1 MTMRLDIVTNDAG
14 EGVRREH
21 ARELGAGVVIAIYR
35 LAKLAQMHDLTNQ
48 AFTRQLE
55 NTHQIIGDYCL
66 RSGSNV
72 SVMFAHKAIFVAG
85 QLLKGSRGAY
95 EAATELGELF
105 ERLGGSDLYI
115 QRDVTREELLAFAEQ
130 ISSSYRSSAGSF
142 QSPTPKIRLRAVA
155 DNARLR
161 GLELEDLTPDQRIV
175 RMYASAVVIM
185 RRFFEDLQASRY
197 ILPRRIKRIAQ
208 SLVDLSDGSTPAFL
222 GVTEVRNANFD
233 EAGRAVNTAILAVS
247 MAREVTQDRAILSQI
262 AMAGMMHDV
271 ARPRAMALSQAAGPA
286 MPGMQGPSV
295 LSEDQEDRL
304 AAGAAAVLTALGRVN
319 EPSITRTVLTFEAL
333 WLRRQTW
340 LGPVYWG
347 ARAPTLHAKLIA
359 IARRYNDLL
368 TPEPGLLP
376 PTPDYAVAAL
386 SEELKEASDRT
397 VLRMLVSALGL
408 LPMGTV
414 VQLATGE
421 VAEVIRGPKGPG
433 EKPRVRLVMDQN
445 GQQLQPAEIEL
456 AQDPHRQVVR
466 VMSVDGWRKGLELRP
481 GVEAEAYGD
490 ERESDPPPPPRVAAA
505 PPPNPH
511 ALPPISP
518 LAPMALPNAHQ
529 AGSSAHPGAASRS
542 IPDQYAD
549 KYAAWSGDEPE
560 EPQRK
565 DSSSSIQSGEHN
577 SSASLPSMGSSPSAV
592 AEAMG
597 RMINDSLRPPVAAG
611 PGSPDRTLYQP
622 QGDEVADRVTN
633 RPSVTGRGRE
643 PTARGNLSATPLP
656 HVLVYMLDHSLTGSV
671 VFEGAEGAEDA
682 IYFVGGVPTK
692 IRLHDQVALLGQILV
707 HGGAIETKA
716 VEQAVEGARRL
727 GILLGEYLVGHDLV
741 SREAL
746 SWALEAQ
753 LLNKIAYLAN
763 LAPEITYSYYREL
776 DLLEGWGGGDVP
788 VGCPLNPILAS
799 VRNWMDRAR
808 IRATLNRIGKHPLLL
823 HDDAALT
830 SLALLPEEQATLDMI
845 RAESIPLAQ
854 LFKRNVAD
862 EEVVS
867 SLVYALAV
875 TRQFAF
881 KGQKKGPMASKSG
894 ARRSPTSGAPSNAPG
909 NSASIPAMGETG
921 SLPGASP
928 SMSPPSPPRQAPSVV
943 APAPVAS
950 AAPISPPGSSR
961 GGPIAPPPGSRANQ
975 PVAPPPSGRMNAV
988 VPAPDAHAPPPAS
1001 IRKLPPAQPHGGAP
1015 ASGGHPAARPIAPAA
1030 RPPAGPAQAGLP
1042 RANPPQIRPIG
1053 GSPKKATMVGL
1064 QPAVPAEQ
1072 RKQQPARQAPPADT
1086 SGGGGKPGEEM
1097 LEVREPHPP
1106 STTPPDGAKTIAR
1119 PSPAFAAAIAAR
1131 AAQRPAAGAPPPAA
1145 GSPASSG
1152 ARPPASGSGMPR
1164 PAPALPSKLAASRP
1178 GAAPS
1183 AAGPQS
1189 ANSAAFATK
1198 PATRV
1203 AVGAPAPSGGSGL
1216 ANRPPGRSGLGGPSS
1231 GGAVPPAAT
1240 SSANA
1245 RANADAS
1252 TRANGNLENLEA
1264 DSTGE
1269 IDIDVDTGTAPNH
1282 RAIDIGDD
1290 GLADAEAALEAMQS
1304 FRSAE
1309 AALQRNDLVGAQQLA
1324 KKAVDGDPTQADY
1337 LTLLAWIRAL
1347 SGPPATVEESL
1358 ATLTRVLGEEP
1369 SNERALLYRGRLLV
1383 RKNSFK
1389 EALAD
1394 FNELLGANPQHREAA
1409 AEVRQLKAKMT

>member
-55 NTHQIIGDYCL
+55 QTHQIIGDYCL

-72 SVMFAHKAIFVAG
+72 NVMFAHKAIFVAG
-85 QLLKGSRGAY
+85 QLLKGSRSTY

-105 ERLGGSDLYI
+105 ERLGGSELSI
-115 QRDVTREELLAFAEQ
+115 QRDLTREELLAFSEQ
-130 ISSSYRSSAGSF
+130 ISISYRAGAGTF
-142 QSPTPKIRLRAVA
+142 RSPTPKIRLRPVS
-155 DNARLR
+155 DSARLR
-161 GLELEDLTPDQRIV
+161 GLELEDLSPDQRIV

-208 SLVDLSDGSTPAFL
+208 SLVDLSEGSTPAFL

-271 ARPRAMALSQAAGPA
+271 ARPRAMALTQAAGSGI
-286 MPGMQGPSV
+286 PGMAGPTT

-333 WLRRQTW
+333 WLRRQQW

-368 TPEPGLLP
+368 TPEPGLLA

-386 SEELKEASDRT
+386 SEELKDPQDRT

-421 VAEVIRGPKGPG
+421 VAEVVRGPKGPG
-433 EKPRVRLVMDQN
+433 EKPRVRIMMDQH
-445 GQQLQPAEIEL
+445 GQQLQPVEIEL
-456 AQDPHRQVVR
+456 AQDPHRQVAR
-466 VMSVDGWRKGLELRP
+466 VMSVDGWRKGLDLRP

-490 ERESDPPPPPRVAAA
+490 ERDSSPPPA
-505 PPPNPH
+505 PPPQMQRQEPPQPAYAPPPAPAPMPMQASAPRNDPR

-518 LAPMALPNAHQ
+518 LAPVAMPPPGGTAHAQ
-529 AGSSAHPGAASRS
+529 QTSRS
-542 IPDQYAD
+542 IADQYAEQ
-549 KYAAWSGDEPE
+549 YAGWNGEEAEAEAEPV
-560 EPQRK
+560 RH

-597 RMINDSLRPPVAAG
+597 RMINDSLAPPA
-611 PGSPDRTLYQP
+611 PGNHGPDRTLFQP
-622 QGDEVADRVTN
+622 HGDDVADRNTS
-633 RPSVTGRGRE
+633 RPGQGRASRE
-643 PTARGNLSATPLP
+643 PTARGNLAATPLP

-671 VFEGAEGAEDA
+671 VFQGGEGEDT

-692 IRLHDQVALLGQILV
+692 IRLNDQVALLGQILV

-746 SWALEAQ
+746 LWALEAQ

-808 IRATLNRIGKHPLLL
+808 VRATLNRIGKHPLVL
-823 HDDAALT
+823 HEDAALD

-845 RAESIPLAQ
+845 RAEGVPLAQ
-854 LFKRNVAD
+854 LYKRNVAD

-867 SLVYALAV
+867 SLVYSLAV

-881 KGQKKGPMASKSG
+881 KGQKKGPMASKNGPWKGPSAAPAMG
-894 ARRSPTSGAPSNAPG
+894 A
-909 NSASIPAMGETG
+909 SASIPVMEA
-921 SLPGASP
+921 PVP
-928 SMSPPSPPRQAPSVV
+928 SIPVPAAPIAPSVPEPV
-943 APAPVAS
+943 SPRRQPPPAAPAA
-950 AAPISPPGSSR
+950 AAPIPSSSR
-961 GGPIAPPPGSRANQ
+961 GGIAAPPPPTSRAN
-975 PVAPPPSGRMNAV
+975 VAPPPPSVRTPPGAAAPGSARKMPTGPGA
-988 VPAPDAHAPPPAS
+988 PAPQTPRAMAPAV
-1001 IRKLPPAQPHGGAP
+1001 RPPAQGAP
-1015 ASGGHPAARPIAPAA
+1015 QSG
-1030 RPPAGPAQAGLP
+1030 GLP
-1042 RANPPQIRPIG
+1042 RASAPQIRPITA
-1053 GSPKKATMVGL
+1053 KKATMVGI
-1064 QPAVPAEQ
+1064 QPAATSEQ
-1072 RKQQPARQAPPADT
+1072 RQAAPPPAAPPPAAP
-1086 SGGGGKPGEEM
+1086 S
-1097 LEVREPHPP
+1097 EPPANERP
-1106 STTPPDGAKTIAR
+1106 SMSPSDEAKTIAR
-1119 PSPAFAAAIAAR
+1119 PSPAFIQQKLAEAAAANR
-1131 AAQRPAAGAPPPAA
+1131 AAKAAAAGGPL
-1145 GSPASSG
+1145 S
-1152 ARPPASGSGMPR
+1152 RPP
-1164 PAPALPSKLAASRP
+1164 PALPSKLAASRP
-1178 GAAPS
+1178 GAPAGAAPPG
-1183 AAGPQS
+1183 AAGAS
-1189 ANSAAFATK
+1189 SAFATK
-1198 PATRV
+1198 PAPK
-1203 AVGAPAPSGGSGL
+1203 VGPSAAGAGSKPIGGAGAAAPAARIPAARSGL
-1216 ANRPPGRSGLGGPSS
+1216 AQPSPKPPIAAPAAPLGKPGASKTNGSSAESDDIEIELDMGGPVANN
-1231 GGAVPPAAT
+1231 GAVDLG
-1240 SSANA
+1240 S
-1245 RANADAS
+1245 DM
-1252 TRANGNLENLEA
+1252 
-1264 DSTGE
+1264 
-1269 IDIDVDTGTAPNH
+1269 
-1282 RAIDIGDD
+1282 
-1290 GLADAEAALEAMQS
+1290 ADAEAALEAMQS
-1304 FRSAE
+1304 FRLAE
-1309 AALQRNDLVGAQQLA
+1309 AALQRNDLAGAEQLA
-1324 KKAVDGDPTQADY
+1324 KKAVDGDPTQFDY
-1337 LTLLAWIRAL
+1337 VTLLAWIRAQNDA
-1347 SGPPATVEESL
+1347 SSVDDAID
-1358 ATLTRVLGEEP
+1358 TLTRVLSEDP
-1369 SNERALLYRGRLLV
+1369 SSERALLYRGKLFARV
-1383 RKNSFK
+1383 NRVQ
-1389 EALAD
+1389 EALVD
-1394 FNELLGANPQHREAA
+1394 LNELLASNPQHRDAQ
-1409 AEVRQLKAKMT
+1409 AELRNLKSKT

>member
-21 ARELGAGVVIAIYR
+21 ARELGAGVVISIYR
-35 LAKLAQMHDLTNQ
+35 LTKLAQMHDLTNQ

-55 NTHQIIGDYCL
+55 QTHQIIGDYCL

-72 SVMFAHKAIFVAG
+72 NVMFAHKAVFVAG
-85 QLLKGSRGAY
+85 QLLKGSRGTY
-95 EAATELGELF
+95 EAAAELGDLF
-105 ERLGGSDLYI
+105 ERLGGSELSV
-115 QRDVTREELLAFAEQ
+115 QRDLTRDELLAFAEQ
-130 ISSSYRSSAGSF
+130 ISISYRAGAGTF
-142 QSPTPKIRLRAVA
+142 RSPTPKIRLRQVA
-155 DNARLR
+155 DSARLR
-161 GLELEDLTPDQRIV
+161 GLELEDLSPDQRIV

-286 MPGMQGPSV
+286 MPGMAGPTT

-333 WLRRQTW
+333 WLRRQQW

-386 SEELKEASDRT
+386 SDELKDPQDRT

-421 VAEVIRGPKGPG
+421 VAEVVRGPKGPG

-445 GQQLQPAEIEL
+445 GQQLQPVEIEL

-466 VMSVDGWRKGLELRP
+466 VMSVDGWRKGLDLRE
-481 GVEAEAYGD
+481 GVQGEAYGD
-490 ERESDPPPPPRVAAA
+490 ERDSQPPPELEPA
-505 PPPNPH
+505 PPQQQQQQQPAYAASMAPER
-511 ALPPISP
+511 APVPLPPQTAPLPPISP
-518 LAPMALPNAHQ
+518 LAPLAMPP
-529 AGSSAHPGAASRS
+529 PGGTPHAQHTSRS
-542 IPDQYAD
+542 IADQYAD
-549 KYAAWSGDEPE
+549 QYAAWSSDAAEPPPAARTE
-560 EPQRK
+560 TG
-565 DSSSSIQSGEHN
+565 SSIQSGEHN

-597 RMINDSLRPPVAAG
+597 RMINDSLAPPV
-611 PGSPDRTLYQP
+611 PGGHSPDRTLFQV
-622 QGDEVADRVTN
+622 QGDDNADRNTH
-633 RPSVTGRGRE
+633 RPGQRASRE

-671 VFEGAEGAEDA
+671 IFQGGEGEDT

-692 IRLHDQVALLGQILV
+692 IRLNDQVALLGQILV
-707 HGGAIETKA
+707 HGGAIEPKS

-746 SWALEAQ
+746 LWALEAQ

-763 LAPEITYSYYREL
+763 LAPEITYSYYREV

-808 IRATLNRIGKHPLLL
+808 IRATLNRIGKHPLFL
-823 HDDAALT
+823 HEDAALEN
-830 SLALLPEEQATLDMI
+830 LALLPEEQATLDMI
-845 RAESIPLAQ
+845 RSESIPLAQ

-867 SLVYALAV
+867 SLVYSLAV

-881 KGQKKGPMASKSG
+881 KGQKKGPMASKNG
-894 ARRSPTSGAPSNAPG
+894 QQWKAATTASGAPAASGSIPVDEGA
-909 NSASIPAMGETG
+909 SAS
-921 SLPGASP
+921 
-928 SMSPPSPPRQAPSVV
+928 
-943 APAPVAS
+943 APVSSAVMSAS
-950 AAPISPPGSSR
+950 
-961 GGPIAPPPGSRANQ
+961 
-975 PVAPPPSGRMNAV
+975 V
-988 VPAPDAHAPPPAS
+988 PPPAS
-1001 IRKLPPAQPHGGAP
+1001 PRRQAAPAPAPAPAVAAPARANVGPPPPSVRTPPAAP
-1015 ASGGHPAARPIAPAA
+1015 SPVSTRKPSGPAVPAVPAAAPTPRAMAPAA
-1030 RPPAGPAQAGLP
+1030 RPQQPPASAQALP
-1042 RANPPQIRPIG
+1042 RASAPQIRPI
-1053 GSPKKATMVGL
+1053 SAKKATMVGM
-1064 QPAVPAEQ
+1064 QPSLTQEQ
-1072 RKQQPARQAPPADT
+1072 RQPPPA
-1086 SGGGGKPGEEM
+1086 KPLEEA
-1097 LEVREPHPP
+1097 HPP

-1119 PSPAFAAAIAAR
+1119 PSPAFLQSKLGQAAAAAALAR
-1131 AAQRPAAGAPPPAA
+1131 GAPPAARPGPGPGAPGAA
-1145 GSPASSG
+1145 GG
-1152 ARPPASGSGMPR
+1152 VARPSPG
-1164 PAPALPSKLAASRP
+1164 LPSKLAARP
-1178 GAAPS
+1178 GATTTPGVAPP
-1183 AAGPQS
+1183 GL
-1189 ANSAAFATK
+1189 
-1198 PATRV
+1198 
-1203 AVGAPAPSGGSGL
+1203 GSGL
-1216 ANRPPGRSGLGGPSS
+1216 KVPAMRSGLAQPSPK
-1231 GGAVPPAAT
+1231 PPNVQ
-1240 SSANA
+1240 SAPI
-1245 RANADAS
+1245 AS
-1252 TRANGNLENLEA
+1252 AANGSA
-1264 DSTGE
+1264 GDD
-1269 IDIDVDTGTAPNH
+1269 IDIELDVGGGSPN
-1282 RAIDIGDD
+1282 RNAVDISDD
-1290 GLADAEAALEAMQS
+1290 GFAEAEAALEAMQS
-1304 FRSAE
+1304 FRLAE
-1309 AALQRNDLVGAQQLA
+1309 AALQRNDIAGAEKLA
-1324 KKAVDGDPTQADY
+1324 QKAVDGDPTQVDY
-1337 LTLLAWIRAL
+1337 VTLLSWIRAL
-1347 SGPPATVEESL
+1347 GNAPAAVEEAI
-1358 ATLTRVLGEEP
+1358 ATMTRVLAEEP
-1369 SNERALLYRGRLLV
+1369 SSERALLYRGRLLS
-1383 RKNSFK
+1383 RTNRYQ

-1394 FNELLGANPQHREAA
+1394 FNELLAANPQHRDAQ
-1409 AEVRQLKAKMT
+1409 AEVRHLKSKT

>member
-35 LAKLAQMHDLTNQ
+35 LTKLAQMHDLTNQ

-55 NTHQIIGDYCL
+55 QTHQIIGDYCL

-72 SVMFAHKAIFVAG
+72 NVMFAHKAVFVAG
-85 QLLKGSRGAY
+85 QLLKGSRGTY
-95 EAATELGELF
+95 EAAAELGELF
-105 ERLGGSDLYI
+105 ERLGGSELSI
-115 QRDVTREELLAFAEQ
+115 QRDLTREELLAFAEQ
-130 ISSSYRSSAGSF
+130 ISISYRAGAGTF
-142 QSPTPKIRLRAVA
+142 RSPTPKIRLRQVA
-155 DNARLR
+155 DSARLR
-161 GLELEDLTPDQRIV
+161 GLELEDLSPDQRIV

-286 MPGMQGPSV
+286 MPGMAGPTT

-333 WLRRQTW
+333 WLRRQQW

-386 SEELKEASDRT
+386 SEELKDPQDRT

-445 GQQLQPAEIEL
+445 GQQLQPVEIEL

-466 VMSVDGWRKGLELRP
+466 VMSVDGWRKGLKLRQ

-490 ERESDPPPPPRVAAA
+490 ERDSQPPPELEPAPQHQQQQQQQQQRQQPQPAYAA
-505 PPPNPH
+505 PTARSDDRGPERALPMPPQTAP
-511 ALPPISP
+511 LPPISP
-518 LAPMALPNAHQ
+518 LAPVAMPPPGGTAHAQ
-529 AGSSAHPGAASRS
+529 QTSRS
-542 IPDQYAD
+542 IADQYAD
-549 KYAAWSGDEPE
+549 QYAAWSSDDAEPPPAARTE
-560 EPQRK
+560 TG
-565 DSSSSIQSGEHN
+565 SSIQSGEHN

-597 RMINDSLRPPVAAG
+597 RMINDSLAPPA
-611 PGSPDRTLYQP
+611 PGGHNPDRTLFQV
-622 QGDEVADRVTN
+622 QGDEHADRNTN
-633 RPSVTGRGRE
+633 RPGPRASRE

-671 VFEGAEGAEDA
+671 VFQGGEGEDT

-692 IRLHDQVALLGQILV
+692 IRLNDQVALLGQILV

-746 SWALEAQ
+746 LWALEAQ

-763 LAPEITYSYYREL
+763 LAPEITYSYYREI

-823 HDDAALT
+823 HDDAELDN
-830 SLALLPEEQATLDMI
+830 LALLPEEQATLAMI
-845 RAESIPLAQ
+845 RSESIPLAQ

-867 SLVYALAV
+867 SLVYSLAV

-881 KGQKKGPMASKSG
+881 KGQKKRPMASKNGQQWKAATS
-894 ARRSPTSGAPSNAPG
+894 TSGAPAASGSIPVNEGPLASVPASG
-909 NSASIPAMGETG
+909 AVMSAS
-921 SLPGASP
+921 
-928 SMSPPSPPRQAPSVV
+928 V
-943 APAPVAS
+943 
-950 AAPISPPGSSR
+950 
-961 GGPIAPPPGSRANQ
+961 
-975 PVAPPPSGRMNAV
+975 
-988 VPAPDAHAPPPAS
+988 PPPAS
-1001 IRKLPPAQPHGGAP
+1001 PRRQAVAAGPPPTTAHANVGPPPPSVRTPPAAASPVSLRKAAGPTGA
-1015 ASGGHPAARPIAPAA
+1015 AVPAAAPTPRAMAPAA
-1030 RPPAGPAQAGLP
+1030 RPQQPPASSQGLP
-1042 RANPPQIRPIG
+1042 RASAPQIRPITA
-1053 GSPKKATMVGL
+1053 KKATMVGI
-1064 QPAVPAEQ
+1064 QPALTQEQ
-1072 RKQQPARQAPPADT
+1072 RQQASAATAPPKQSAPMAAAPAAPAAPPAA
-1086 SGGGGKPGEEM
+1086 PPPEEA
-1097 LEVREPHPP
+1097 HPP

-1119 PSPAFAAAIAAR
+1119 PSPAFLQSKLGQAVAAAAAAR
-1131 AAQRPAAGAPPPAA
+1131 AATPAARPGSGVPGAP
-1145 GSPASSG
+1145 GVV
-1152 ARPPASGSGMPR
+1152 ARPSPG
-1164 PAPALPSKLAASRP
+1164 LPSKLAARP
-1178 GAAPS
+1178 GATTTPGVAL
-1183 AAGPQS
+1183 AAKLP
-1189 ANSAAFATK
+1189 TV
-1198 PATRV
+1198 R
-1203 AVGAPAPSGGSGL
+1203 SGL
-1216 ANRPPGRSGLGGPSS
+1216 AQPSPKPPSVQSARMV
-1231 GGAVPPAAT
+1231 AAAPAAPAAVTAT
-1240 SSANA
+1240 SNGSA
-1245 RANADAS
+1245 D
-1252 TRANGNLENLEA
+1252 G
-1264 DSTGE
+1264 G
-1269 IDIDVDTGTAPNH
+1269 
-1282 RAIDIGDD
+1282 GDD
-1290 GLADAEAALEAMQS
+1290 IEIELDVGAGSPNNRGVDISDDGFAEAEAALEAMQS
-1304 FRSAE
+1304 FRLAE
-1309 AALQRNDLVGAQQLA
+1309 AALQRNDIAGAEKLA
-1324 KKAVDGDPTQADY
+1324 QKAVDGDPTQVDY
-1337 LTLLAWIRAL
+1337 VTLLFWIRAL
-1347 SGPPATVEESL
+1347 GNAPAAVEDAI
-1358 ATLTRVLGEEP
+1358 ATMTRVLAEEP
-1369 SNERALLYRGRLLV
+1369 SSERALLYRGKLLS
-1383 RKNSFK
+1383 RTNRYQ

-1394 FNELLGANPQHREAA
+1394 FNELLAANPQHRDAQ
-1409 AEVRQLKAKMT
+1409 AEVRHLKSKT

>member
-35 LAKLAQMHDLTNQ
+35 LTKLAQMHDLTNQ

-55 NTHQIIGDYCL
+55 QTHQIIGDYCL

-72 SVMFAHKAIFVAG
+72 NVMFAHKAVFVAG
-85 QLLKGSRGAY
+85 QLLKGSRGTY
-95 EAATELGELF
+95 EAAAELGELF
-105 ERLGGSDLYI
+105 ERLGGSELSI
-115 QRDVTREELLAFAEQ
+115 QRDLTREELLAFAEQ
-130 ISSSYRSSAGSF
+130 ISISYRAGAGTF
-142 QSPTPKIRLRAVA
+142 RSPTPKIRLRQVA
-155 DNARLR
+155 DSARLR
-161 GLELEDLTPDQRIV
+161 GLELEDLSPDQRIV

-286 MPGMQGPSV
+286 MPGMAGPTT

-333 WLRRQTW
+333 WLRRQQW

-386 SEELKEASDRT
+386 SDELKDPQDRT

-421 VAEVIRGPKGPG
+421 VAEVIRGPRGPG

-445 GQQLQPAEIEL
+445 GQQLQPVEIEL

-466 VMSVDGWRKGLELRP
+466 VMSVDGWRKGLELRQ
-481 GVEAEAYGD
+481 GVQGEAYGD
-490 ERESDPPPPPRVAAA
+490 ERDSQPPPELEPAPQHQQQQQPAYAA
-505 PPPNPH
+505 PMAMQPDRAPDRAPIPSP
-511 ALPPISP
+511 AQASPLPPISP
-518 LAPMALPNAHQ
+518 LAPIAMPP
-529 AGSSAHPGAASRS
+529 PGGTPHAQQTSRS
-542 IPDQYAD
+542 IADQYAD
-549 KYAAWSGDEPE
+549 QYAAWSSDGAEPPPAARTE
-560 EPQRK
+560 TG
-565 DSSSSIQSGEHN
+565 SSIQSGEHN

-597 RMINDSLRPPVAAG
+597 RMINDSLAPPVPVG
-611 PGSPDRTLYQP
+611 HSPDRTLFQM
-622 QGDEVADRVTN
+622 QGDEHADRNTS
-633 RPSVTGRGRE
+633 RPGQRASRE

-671 VFEGAEGAEDA
+671 IFQGGEGEDT
-682 IYFVGGVPTK
+682 IFFVGGVPTK
-692 IRLHDQVALLGQILV
+692 IRLNDQVALLGQILV

-746 SWALEAQ
+746 LWALEAQ

-763 LAPEITYSYYREL
+763 LAPEITYSYYREV

-823 HDDAALT
+823 HDDAALEN
-830 SLALLPEEQATLDMI
+830 LALLPEEQATLDMI
-845 RAESIPLAQ
+845 RSESIPLAQ

-867 SLVYALAV
+867 SLVYSLAV

-881 KGQKKGPMASKSG
+881 KGQKKGPMASRNGQQWKAATS
-894 ARRSPTSGAPSNAPG
+894 ASGAPAASGSIPVNEG
-909 NSASIPAMGETG
+909 GSASVPVSGAVM
-921 SLPGASP
+921 SASVPPPASP
-928 SMSPPSPPRQAPSVV
+928 RRQAVAS
-943 APAPVAS
+943 APAPT
-950 AAPISPPGSSR
+950 P
-961 GGPIAPPPGSRANQ
+961 RANVG
-975 PVAPPPSGRMNAV
+975 PPPPSVRT
-988 VPAPDAHAPPPAS
+988 PAAAASPAS
-1001 IRKLPPAQPHGGAP
+1001 IRKPSGPAGP
-1015 ASGGHPAARPIAPAA
+1015 AVPAAAPTPRAMAPAA
-1030 RPPAGPAQAGLP
+1030 RPQQPPASSQALP
-1042 RANPPQIRPIG
+1042 RASAPQIRPITA
-1053 GSPKKATMVGL
+1053 KKATMVGM
-1064 QPAVPAEQ
+1064 QPALTQEQ
-1072 RKQQPARQAPPADT
+1072 RQQANAAAAPLVPPPAPP
-1086 SGGGGKPGEEM
+1086 PEET
-1097 LEVREPHPP
+1097 HPP

-1119 PSPAFAAAIAAR
+1119 PSPAFLQSKLGQAAAAAALARGATPAAR
-1131 AAQRPAAGAPPPAA
+1131 PGPGLPGAPGGVSRP
-1145 GSPASSG
+1145 SPG
-1152 ARPPASGSGMPR
+1152 
-1164 PAPALPSKLAASRP
+1164 LPSKLAARP
-1178 GAAPS
+1178 GMTTTPGVAPPGT
-1183 AAGPQS
+1183 AQG
-1189 ANSAAFATK
+1189 FATK
-1198 PATRV
+1198 PASKV
-1203 AVGAPAPSGGSGL
+1203 GLPAAGPVSKLPAVRSGLAQLSPKPPSVQSAPIAPAAPPTPAPAP
-1216 ANRPPGRSGLGGPSS
+1216 
-1231 GGAVPPAAT
+1231 AT
-1240 SSANA
+1240 
-1245 RANADAS
+1245 
-1252 TRANGNLENLEA
+1252 TR
-1264 DSTGE
+1264 
-1269 IDIDVDTGTAPNH
+1269 
-1282 RAIDIGDD
+1282 
-1290 GLADAEAALEAMQS
+1290 GLADGGDDIDIELDVGAGSPNNRDAVDISDDGFAEAEAALEAMQS
-1304 FRSAE
+1304 FRLAE
-1309 AALQRNDLVGAQQLA
+1309 AALQRNDIAGAEKLA
-1324 KKAVDGDPTQADY
+1324 QKAVDGDPTQVDY
-1337 LTLLAWIRAL
+1337 VTLLSWIRAL
-1347 SGPPATVEESL
+1347 GNAPAAVEEAI
-1358 ATLTRVLGEEP
+1358 ATMTRVLAEEP
-1369 SNERALLYRGRLLV
+1369 SSERALLYRGKLLS
-1383 RKNSFK
+1383 RTNRYQ

-1394 FNELLGANPQHREAA
+1394 FNELLAANPQHRDAQ
-1409 AEVRQLKAKMT
+1409 AEVRHIKSKT

>member
-55 NTHQIIGDYCL
+55 QTHQIIGDYCL

-72 SVMFAHKAIFVAG
+72 NVMFADKAVFVAG
-85 QLLKGSRGAY
+85 QLLKGSRSTY
-95 EAATELGELF
+95 EAATELGALF
-105 ERLGGSDLYI
+105 ERLGGSELSI
-115 QRDVTREELLAFAEQ
+115 QRDLTREELLAFAEQ
-130 ISSSYRSSAGSF
+130 ISIGYRAGAGTF
-142 QSPTPKIRLRAVA
+142 RSPTPKIRLRAVA
-155 DNARLR
+155 DAARLR
-161 GLELEDLTPDQRIV
+161 GLELENLSPDQRIV

-208 SLVDLSDGSTPAFL
+208 SLVDLSEGSTPAFL

-286 MPGMQGPSV
+286 MPGMAGPTT

-333 WLRRQTW
+333 WLRRQQW

-386 SEELKEASDRT
+386 SEELKDPQDRT

-445 GQQLQPAEIEL
+445 GQQLQPVEIEL

-466 VMSVDGWRKGLELRP
+466 VMSVDGWRKGLDLRP
-481 GVEAEAYGD
+481 GVEGEAYGD
-490 ERESDPPPPPRVAAA
+490 ERDSQPPPQLEPLPQPVQLQPQPPVQQQPSYAA
-505 PPPNPH
+505 PVARSAMQVPAMAAP
-511 ALPPISP
+511 LPPISP
-518 LAPMALPNAHQ
+518 LAPIAMPPPGGTAHAQ
-529 AGSSAHPGAASRS
+529 QTSRS
-542 IPDQYAD
+542 IADQYAD
-549 KYAAWSGDEPE
+549 QYAGWSGE
-560 EPQRK
+560 EAEAEAARNETG
-565 DSSSSIQSGEHN
+565 SSIQSGEHN

-597 RMINDSLRPPVAAG
+597 RMINDSLAPPA
-611 PGSPDRTLYQP
+611 PGGHSPDRTLFQVH
-622 QGDEVADRVTN
+622 GDENTDRNTS
-633 RPSVTGRGRE
+633 RPGQARASRE
-643 PTARGNLSATPLP
+643 PTARGNLAATPLP

-671 VFEGAEGAEDA
+671 LFQGGEGEDT

-692 IRLHDQVALLGQILV
+692 IRLNDQVALLGQILV

-746 SWALEAQ
+746 LWALEAQ

-763 LAPEITYSYYREL
+763 LAPEITYSYYREV

-808 IRATLNRIGKHPLLL
+808 IRATLNRIGKHPLVL
-823 HDDAALT
+823 HEDSALT
-830 SLALLPEEQATLDMI
+830 SLALLPEEEATLDVI
-845 RAESIPLAQ
+845 RSEGMPLAQ
-854 LFKRNVAD
+854 LFKRNVAE

-867 SLVYALAV
+867 SLVYSLAV

-881 KGQKKGPMASKSG
+881 KGQKKGPMAGKQG
-894 ARRSPTSGAPSNAPG
+894 AQWKAASAAPSASG
-909 NSASIPAMGETG
+909 SIPVADGGT
-921 SLPGASP
+921 PGASSAP
-928 SMSPPSPPRQAPSVV
+928 APASPRRQPAPAPAP
-943 APAPVAS
+943 APAPVAVV
-950 AAPISPPGSSR
+950 APSIARGLPAGPATSR
-961 GGPIAPPPGSRANQ
+961 SN
-975 PVAPPPSGRMNAV
+975 VAPPPPSVRTPPAAIAPPSARKQPTGPGI
-988 VPAPDAHAPPPAS
+988 PAPTPAPTPRAMS
-1001 IRKLPPAQPHGGAP
+1001 
-1015 ASGGHPAARPIAPAA
+1015 PAA
-1030 RPPAGPAQAGLP
+1030 RPPTAGAPQPGLP
-1042 RANPPQIRPIG
+1042 RASTPQIRPITA
-1053 GSPKKATMVGL
+1053 KKATMVGI
-1064 QPAVPAEQ
+1064 QPAVTSEQ
-1072 RKQQPARQAPPADT
+1072 RQAASQANAPPKAAAPVSAAPLAPPLAPPMPAD
-1086 SGGGGKPGEEM
+1086 
-1097 LEVREPHPP
+1097 EPLRDNERP
-1106 STTPPDGAKTIAR
+1106 SVSPSDEAKTIAR
-1119 PSPAFAAAIAAR
+1119 PSPAFIQAKLAAAAAAGR
-1131 AAQRPAAGAPPPAA
+1131 AAKAASGGAVAPP
-1145 GSPASSG
+1145 SVS
-1152 ARPPASGSGMPR
+1152 R
-1164 PAPALPSKLAASRP
+1164 PAPALPSKLAAARTGASPALAP
-1178 GAAPS
+1178 GSSQKLP
-1183 AAGPQS
+1183 
-1189 ANSAAFATK
+1189 
-1198 PATRV
+1198 V
-1203 AVGAPAPSGGSGL
+1203 A
-1216 ANRPPGRSGLGGPSS
+1216 RSGLVHPSPKPPVVAVAQAAQPAQAVSGAVFAPAVPKSNGNGMGASDDIDIELDMGGGALNSS
-1231 GGAVPPAAT
+1231 GV
-1240 SSANA
+1240 
-1245 RANADAS
+1245 
-1252 TRANGNLENLEA
+1252 E
-1264 DSTGE
+1264 
-1269 IDIDVDTGTAPNH
+1269 
-1282 RAIDIGDD
+1282 IGDD
-1290 GLADAEAALEAMQS
+1290 GMADAEAALEAMQS
-1304 FRSAE
+1304 FRLAE
-1309 AALQRNDLVGAQQLA
+1309 AALQRNDIAGAEKLA
-1324 KKAVDGDPTQADY
+1324 RKAVDGDPTQVDY
-1337 LTLLAWIRAL
+1337 VTLLAWIRAL
-1347 SGPPATVEESL
+1347 NNDPTAVEEAI
-1358 ATLTRVLGEEP
+1358 ATMTNVLSDDP
-1369 SNERALLYRGRLLV
+1369 SSERALLYRGKLLS
-1383 RKNSFK
+1383 RTSRFH

-1394 FNELLGANPQHREAA
+1394 FNELLASNPQNRDAQ
-1409 AEVRQLKAKMT
+1409 AEVRHLKSKT

>member
-35 LAKLAQMHDLTNQ
+35 LTKLAQMHDLTNQ

-55 NTHQIIGDYCL
+55 QTHQIIGDYCL

-72 SVMFAHKAIFVAG
+72 NVMFAHKAVFVAG
-85 QLLKGSRGAY
+85 QLLKGSRGTY
-95 EAATELGELF
+95 EAAAELGELF
-105 ERLGGSDLYI
+105 ERLGGSELSI
-115 QRDVTREELLAFAEQ
+115 QRDLTREELLAFAEQ
-130 ISSSYRSSAGSF
+130 ISISYRAGAGTF
-142 QSPTPKIRLRAVA
+142 RSPTPKVRLRQIA
-155 DNARLR
+155 DSARLR
-161 GLELEDLTPDQRIV
+161 GLELEDLSPDQRIV

-286 MPGMQGPSV
+286 MPGMAGPTT

-333 WLRRQTW
+333 WLRRQQW

-386 SEELKEASDRT
+386 SEELKDPQDRT

-445 GQQLQPAEIEL
+445 GQQLQPVEIEL

-466 VMSVDGWRKGLELRP
+466 VMSVDGWRKGLELRQ

-490 ERESDPPPPPRVAAA
+490 ERDSQPPPELEPQQQQQQQQPAYAA
-505 PPPNPH
+505 PMAMSDARAADRAPIPSPPQTAP
-511 ALPPISP
+511 LPPISP
-518 LAPMALPNAHQ
+518 LAPIAMPP
-529 AGSSAHPGAASRS
+529 PGGTPHAQQTSRS
-542 IPDQYAD
+542 IADQYAD
-549 KYAAWSGDEPE
+549 QYAAWSSDDAEPPPAARTE
-560 EPQRK
+560 TG
-565 DSSSSIQSGEHN
+565 SSIQSGEHN

-597 RMINDSLRPPVAAG
+597 RMINDSLAPPA
-611 PGSPDRTLYQP
+611 PGGHSPDRTLFQV
-622 QGDEVADRVTN
+622 QGDEHADRNTS
-633 RPSVTGRGRE
+633 RPGQRASRE

-671 VFEGAEGAEDA
+671 VFQGGEGEDT

-692 IRLHDQVALLGQILV
+692 IRLNDQVALLGQILV

-746 SWALEAQ
+746 LWALEAQ

-763 LAPEITYSYYREL
+763 LAPEITYSYYREI

-823 HDDAALT
+823 HEDAELGN
-830 SLALLPEEQATLDMI
+830 LALLPEEQATLDMI
-845 RAESIPLAQ
+845 RSESIPLAQ

-867 SLVYALAV
+867 SLVYSLAV

-881 KGQKKGPMASKSG
+881 KGQKKGPMASKNG
-894 ARRSPTSGAPSNAPG
+894 QQWKAATTASGAPAASGSIPVNEGPLASVPVSG
-909 NSASIPAMGETG
+909 AVMSAS
-921 SLPGASP
+921 
-928 SMSPPSPPRQAPSVV
+928 V
-943 APAPVAS
+943 
-950 AAPISPPGSSR
+950 
-961 GGPIAPPPGSRANQ
+961 
-975 PVAPPPSGRMNAV
+975 
-988 VPAPDAHAPPPAS
+988 PPPAS
-1001 IRKLPPAQPHGGAP
+1001 PRRQAVAAGPPPTTARAHVGPPPPSVRTPTAAASPVSLRKPTGPTG
-1015 ASGGHPAARPIAPAA
+1015 SGVPAAAPTPRAMAPAA
-1030 RPPAGPAQAGLP
+1030 RPQQQPASSQGLP
-1042 RANPPQIRPIG
+1042 RASAPQIRPITA
-1053 GSPKKATMVGL
+1053 KKATMVGM
-1064 QPAVPAEQ
+1064 
-1072 RKQQPARQAPPADT
+1072 QPARTQEQRQQAGAAGVATASPKPSAPMAAARVVPPSAPP
-1086 SGGGGKPGEEM
+1086 PEEA
-1097 LEVREPHPP
+1097 HPP

-1119 PSPAFAAAIAAR
+1119 PSPAFLQSKLGQAVAAAAAAR
-1131 AAQRPAAGAPPPAA
+1131 GATPAARPGPGLPAA
-1145 GSPASSG
+1145 PGG
-1152 ARPPASGSGMPR
+1152 VARPSPG
-1164 PAPALPSKLAASRP
+1164 LPSKLAARP
-1178 GAAPS
+1178 GATTTPGVAPPG
-1183 AAGPQS
+1183 AA
-1189 ANSAAFATK
+1189 AAFASK
-1198 PATRV
+1198 PA
-1203 AVGAPAPSGGSGL
+1203 AKGAPPAAGSGPKVPAVRSGL
-1216 ANRPPGRSGLGGPSS
+1216 AQPSPKPPSVQSAPMA
-1231 GGAVPPAAT
+1231 GAAPAALLPVT
-1240 SSANA
+1240 AKGNGSA
-1245 RANADAS
+1245 D
-1252 TRANGNLENLEA
+1252 G
-1264 DSTGE
+1264 G
-1269 IDIDVDTGTAPNH
+1269 
-1282 RAIDIGDD
+1282 GDD
-1290 GLADAEAALEAMQS
+1290 IEIELDVGAGSPNNRAVDISDDGFAEAEAALEAMQS
-1304 FRSAE
+1304 FRLAE
-1309 AALQRNDLVGAQQLA
+1309 AALQRNDIAGAEKLA
-1324 KKAVDGDPTQADY
+1324 QKAVDGDPTQVDY
-1337 LTLLAWIRAL
+1337 VTLLSWIRAL
-1347 SGPPATVEESL
+1347 GNAPPAVEEAI
-1358 ATLTRVLGEEP
+1358 ATMTRVLADDP
-1369 SNERALLYRGRLLV
+1369 SSERALLYRGKLLS
-1383 RKNSFK
+1383 RTNRYQ

-1394 FNELLGANPQHREAA
+1394 FNELLAANPQHRDAQ
-1409 AEVRQLKAKMT
+1409 AEVRHLKSKT